1 MIWLIFG
8 APGSGKGTQSYMLS
22 EKYGFKH
29 LSTGDMFRKHLK
41 EETELGKEA
50 KSFMDKGNLVPDHL
64 VTAMVAQELKGNKDQ
79 DFILDG
85 FPRTLDQTKG
95 LEKICSEED
104 MEIKGVLYLNVPDED
119 IIKRLSGRRVCESCG
134 AVYHVESKPE
144 AKTGVCDVCQ
154 GSVVQRKDDTKD
166 VIEHRLNVY
175 KGSTEPL
182 MAYYKE
188 KGLIYE
194 VDGLGETQ
202 DVFKR
207 LEGVIG

>member
-8 APGSGKGTQSYMLS
+8 APGSGKGTQSFMLS

-29 LSTGDMFRKHLK
+29 LSTGDMFRKNLK
-41 EETELGKEA
+41 EETELGKQA
-50 KSFMDKGNLVPDHL
+50 KSFMDKGNLVPDQL
-64 VTAMVAQELKGNKDQ
+64 VTSMVAQDLKGKKGQ

-95 LEKICSEED
+95 LEKICLDEG

-134 AVYHVESKPE
+134 TVYHVESKPE
-144 AKTGVCDVCQ
+144 ANPGECDLCQ
-154 GSVVQRKDDTKD
+154 GRVIQRKDDTQE
-166 VIEHRLNVY
+166 VIKHRLNVY
-175 KGSTEPL
+175 KNSTEPL

-188 KGLIYE
+188 KGLVYE

-207 LEGVIG
+207 LERVIG